1 MAEDTAR
8 VQRKEQ
14 AVGPITFGAQIPSTE
29 FSSLGSEIDE
39 RIIQEDIRKVKRIR
53 EWGTFEDL
61 AKIKESKH
69 NREGEDRC
77 NQDGSKML
85 PN

>member
-1 MAEDTAR
+1 MAESIAR

-14 AVGPITFGAQIPSTE
+14 AVSPITFSARIPSTE
-29 FSSLGSEIDE
+29 FSSLGSEMDE
-39 RIIQEDIRKVKRIR
+39 RVIQEDTRKVKRVR

-69 NREGEDRC
+69 DREGEDSW

-85 PN
+85 PK